1 MLHSKRGFSLI
12 ELLVVVAIIGILAAI
27 AIPAYQG
34 YQDDARKGV
43 SESVL
48 QTASRTVNLN
58 KSLNKV
64 TDGTDLAGKVK
75 TGKGNSVTFT
85 ANDDTSGSGNAGI
98 AADATVWCIGVNIP
112 TADGGTGKAACIN
125 QGGTITHQGVTPTG
139 ASSPST
145 GVCAADG
152 DGTCG

>member
-58 KSLNKV
+58 QSLNKV
-64 TDGTDLAGKVK
+64 TDATDLQAKVK
-75 TGKGNSVTFT
+75 TGKGTAITTFIALDNSSSSTNIS
-85 ANDDTSGSGNAGI
+85 AS
-98 AADATVWCIGVNIP
+98 ATTWCVGVNIP
-112 TADGGTGKAACIN
+112 TTDGGTGEASCIN
-125 QGGTITHQGVTPTG
+125 QAGVIKHPITGST
-139 ASSPST
+139 T
-145 GVCAADG
+145 GVCSAG
-152 DGTCG
+152 VCN

>member
-64 TDGTDLAGKVK
+64 TNKADLLSKVK
-75 TGKGNSVTFT
+75 TGKGKEITTFVVDDDDGTADSLAATATTWCVSVTI
-85 ANDDTSGSGNAGI
+85 S
-98 AADATVWCIGVNIP
+98 
-112 TADGGTGKAACIN
+112 TADGGTGESACITHE
-125 QGGTITHQGVTPTG
+125 GTITHDEACKTTG
-139 ASSPST
+139 LCS
-145 GVCAADG
+145 
-152 DGTCG
+152 